1 MSIKVLDSK
10 FSILLQEID
19 MAQWVEANVDN
30 ASEHFHIKYGDIET
44 SSPKEWLNVARVA
57 FSKQNLFI
65 VEFTIEPINQDN
77 KKILESVKKE
87 LDFYIVEKNEP
98 NVYNYL
104 LYHCSTSANI
114 YSMVHWSYV
123 KVT

>member
-1 MSIKVLDSK
+1 MG
-10 FSILLQEID
+10 
-19 MAQWVEANVDN
+19 QWVESSVNN
-30 ASEHFHIKYGDIET
+30 ASEHLHIRYGDIET
-44 SSPKEWLNVARVA
+44 SSPKEWLDVARVA
-57 FSKQNLFI
+57 FFKQDIFM
-65 VEFTIEPINQDN
+65 VEFTIEPINQYN
-77 KKILESVKKE
+77 RKILEAVKKE

-98 NVYNYL
+98 NVYDYL